1 VAQSRLSAMNYNFF
15 IMHIRP
21 AKKED
26 FDGIWKIFQSVIA
39 KGDTYV
45 NRAETT
51 RDEAYAKWMD
61 EKVKTFI
68 AENDG
73 KIVGAYFL
81 RANQVDRGSHVANA
95 GFIVDENTRG
105 MGVGRTLGLHALATA
120 KELGYRAM
128 QFNFVVSTNFAAVK
142 LWKSLGFR
150 IIGTIPQGFKH
161 QDLGYVDAYIMFQE
175 LV

>member
-1 VAQSRLSAMNYNFF
+1 MK
-15 IMHIRP
+15 IRP
-21 AKKED
+21 ATKED
-26 FDGIWKIFQSVIA
+26 FEQIWKIFQSVIA

-61 EKVKTFI
+61 EKVKTFV

-73 KIVGAYFL
+73 KIVGAFFL

-105 MGVGRTLGLHALATA
+105 MGVGKAMGLYALAVA

-128 QFNFVVSTNFAAVK
+128 QFNFVVSTNTTAVK
-142 LWKSLGFR
+142 LWKSIGFEV
-150 IIGTIPQGFKH
+150 IGTVPEGFNH
-161 QDLGYVDAYIMFQE
+161 ATLGYVDSYIMFKK
-175 LV
+175 L